1 MVCDSPL
8 YSFPFIVEFL
18 PFSPGFELYNEEAIV
33 ERKFRHLGLHKQ
45 NTDDKYRRA
54 FVPSLTFYEALENR
68 LEKLVLCTICT
79 TDFKIN

>member
-33 ERKFRHLGLHKQ
+33 ERKFSAPRPPQTKH
-45 NTDDKYRRA
+45 R
-54 FVPSLTFYEALENR
+54 
-68 LEKLVLCTICT
+68 
-79 TDFKIN
+79 